1 MEFIFEQLQS
11 AVNTLAQNEVVV
23 WVAAFGIITLYFIF
37 NLFFTPYAKYKR
49 ILKRDVKYLK
59 QCVNA
64 HAPVNVNKI
73 VLPAALSQGYENYVK
88 SSGRFPSELMTF
100 SRKHFCNFG
109 VSLALLSL
117 ALCFAMLSASV
128 NYGFAPF
135 AIAFWFVVV
144 QGIINTTRISKH
156 KKAKKVTET
165 FTRYLDK
172 TLGQSRV
179 TRDQVFSG
187 DVCKD
192 KEVDEVIS
200 KINFLKSN
208 GINENTAKEVAA
220 LLSNERMDKIRTHDQ
235 QKRLN
240 LALNGLL
247 QVMSKK
253 QERQQAN

>member
-1 MEFIFEQLQS
+1 MEFIFQQLQS
-11 AVNTLAQNEVVV
+11 AVNTLAQNEVVI
-23 WVAAFGIITLYFIF
+23 WVVAFGIITLYFVF

-59 QCVNA
+59 QCVNT
-64 HAPVNVNKI
+64 HVPVNTNKI
-73 VLPAALSQGYENYVK
+73 VLPASLSQGYDNYLK
-88 SSGRFPSELMTF
+88 SSGRFPSELIVF
-100 SRKHFCNFG
+100 DRKRFCNVG
-109 VSLALLSL
+109 VSLTIL
-117 ALCFAMLSASV
+117 ALALSFAMLSANV
-128 NYGFAPF
+128 TYGFAPF
-135 AIAFWFVVV
+135 ALAFWFVLV
-144 QGIINTTRISKH
+144 QGVVNTTRISKH

-179 TRDQVFSG
+179 VKDQIASG
-187 DVCKD
+187 EVCKD

-253 QERQQAN
+253 QERQQA

>member
-11 AVNTLAQNEVVV
+11 AVNTLAQNETIV
-23 WVAAFGIITLYFIF
+23 WVAAFGVITLYFIF

-49 ILKRDVKYLK
+49 VLKKDVKYLK
-59 QCVNA
+59 RCDNTRT
-64 HAPVNVNKI
+64 PVNVNKI
-73 VLPAALSQGYENYVK
+73 VLPHSLAQGYENYIK
-88 SSGRFPSELMTF
+88 SAGRFPSELISF
-100 SRKHFCNFG
+100 SRKGFGNIG
-109 VSLALLSL
+109 VSAALLSM
-117 ALCFAMLSASV
+117 ALCFALLFAQVS
-128 NYGFAPF
+128 YGFAPF
-135 AIAFWFVVV
+135 VIALWFIIAQGAINAA
-144 QGIINTTRISKH
+144 RIAKH
-156 KKAKKVTET
+156 KKAKKATET

-172 TLGQSRV
+172 TLGQSKAV
-179 TRDQVFSG
+179 KDHVFSG